1 MSHQEKKDMDKKDN
15 TIKRIKDQIR
25 SDAYRP
31 TISLNK
37 CRQIPMF
44 NIDMLRPIE
53 RIQDSIERLII
64 ESIKETQ
71 YEL

>member
-1 MSHQEKKDMDKKDN
+1 MDKKDN

-31 TISLNK
+31 TIPLNK
-37 CRQIPMF
+37 YNQVPMF
-44 NIDMLRPIE
+44 NIDMLISRPIE